1 VFQKPKPGKV
11 ALPYRGVLATGLLS
25 ERKSGMFKSLRKKK
39 PGPDLQNKDRGILVF
54 ENTTEVIRAENV
66 LKVGGWR
73 IKVMGPPP
81 EVRSGCD
88 LVIEFPLLEEL
99 AIIRKLAEVNLKPL
113 QAVPVTSVLLEPV
126 DLLHE
131 KEYGKYLMVRAAN
144 MKITVDKGTQ
154 LIVNISGGGC
164 PDVPYLAEQM
174 VNKYLKD
181 APHPRDVGY
190 TLCAYALQ
198 IAYDR
203 VVELCLA

>member
-1 VFQKPKPGKV
+1 
-11 ALPYRGVLATGLLS
+11 
-25 ERKSGMFKSLRKKK
+25 MFKGFGKKK
-39 PGPDLQNKDRGILVF
+39 TDPNSQHQDRGILVF
-54 ENTTEVIRAENV
+54 ENTTEVIRAEKA
-66 LKVGGWR
+66 LKGEGWE

-81 EVRSGCD
+81 EIRSGCD
-88 LVIEFPLLEEL
+88 LVIEFPVIEEL
-99 AIIRKLAEVNLKPL
+99 SIIRKLSEINIKPL
-113 QAVPVTSVLLEPV
+113 QAVPVNSVLLEPV

-144 MKITVDKGTQ
+144 MKITVDKDTH
-154 LIVNISGGGC
+154 LIVNVSGGGC

-174 VNKYLKD
+174 VNKYLHN

-203 VVELCLA
+203 VVELCSA